1 MSNES
6 TQYLVNCPSWQSAQ
20 TLADNLLEKGL
31 ATSVEILH
39 TSTSDLLEGK
49 GLRLIIDTKFNNLA
63 DAISQE
69 LKQLLKSGSAEV
81 QLIA

>member
-1 MSNES
+1 
-6 TQYLVNCPSWQSAQ
+6 
-20 TLADNLLEKGL
+20 L